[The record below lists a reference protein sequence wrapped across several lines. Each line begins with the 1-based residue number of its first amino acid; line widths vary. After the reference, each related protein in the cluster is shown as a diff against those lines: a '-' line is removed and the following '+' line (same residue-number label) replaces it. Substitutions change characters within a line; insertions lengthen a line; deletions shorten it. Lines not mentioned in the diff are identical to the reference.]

1 MSGEREITESPE
13 EEGATTSKHGGRP
26 FIEIRFSKIPRS
38 SHGVIFG
45 RNKKSDVLLPDI
57 KGLSS
62 FHFSLTFDEQK
73 RLIVKDLGSLIG
85 TEVTY
90 DTEGG
95 GARRNFSWIIG
106 GDRRALRAQN
116 VVINIREK
124 VQFQIVAI
132 KHNIKSPSYIDN
144 VEKFCQGSV
153 TAEGLL
159 DDLNLPLR
167 PDTQFATGAHT
178 PGECPIYLKKEIGK
192 GGFGIAT
199 YCWDVSTGH
208 ETVIKTPR
216 EDTIQR
222 FLRRGVNSV
231 KSEAALAHDR
241 GLWKREAN
249 NMKKLIHPNIVR
261 LFNVIDDPYPQLVL
275 EYIPE
280 GPLSR
285 LENITISESMQ
296 VLTQCLSA
304 LTLMHKNQLAH
315 RDISPNN
322 ILVKSREPFVVVLA
336 DFGLSKD
343 AAELRSGCGTAP
355 FSAPEIPKD
364 ISADFFEER
373 PYSAVVDIWSL
384 GAVMCEML
392 GILPDYRTHMYNL
405 HKNAT
410 NLSWCS
416 MVVYSLERL
425 YHRRPDSLKRF
436 LLGSMLVLPPE
447 RRCSAQGCFER
458 VMELPQRIV
467 GEEACDRIEDV
478 LWRKATVVYS
488 SDINTNEQSTVRLR
502 DAGDANDDGTS
513 TDGMRSIDPSSRD
526 DGTGRRVAAA
536 PPPSRQSEARSSFKR
551 PTAKMASQNPK
562 LKRRGRASIS
572 QSGIFDAEVD

>member
-1 MSGEREITESPE
+1 
-13 EEGATTSKHGGRP
+13 
-26 FIEIRFSKIPRS
+26 
-38 SHGVIFG
+38 
-45 RNKKSDVLLPDI
+45 
-57 KGLSS
+57 
-62 FHFSLTFDEQK
+62 
-73 RLIVKDLGSLIG
+73 
-85 TEVTY
+85 
-90 DTEGG
+90 
-95 GARRNFSWIIG
+95 
-106 GDRRALRAQN
+106 
-116 VVINIREK
+116 
-124 VQFQIVAI
+124 
-132 KHNIKSPSYIDN
+132 
-144 VEKFCQGSV
+144 
-153 TAEGLL
+153 
-159 DDLNLPLR
+159 
-167 PDTQFATGAHT
+167 
-178 PGECPIYLKKEIGK
+178 
-192 GGFGIAT
+192 
-199 YCWDVSTGH
+199 
-208 ETVIKTPR
+208 
-216 EDTIQR
+216 
-222 FLRRGVNSV
+222 
-231 KSEAALAHDR
+231 
-241 GLWKREAN
+241 
-249 NMKKLIHPNIVR
+249 
-261 LFNVIDDPYPQLVL
+261 
-275 EYIPE
+275 
-280 GPLSR
+280 
-285 LENITISESMQ
+285 MQ